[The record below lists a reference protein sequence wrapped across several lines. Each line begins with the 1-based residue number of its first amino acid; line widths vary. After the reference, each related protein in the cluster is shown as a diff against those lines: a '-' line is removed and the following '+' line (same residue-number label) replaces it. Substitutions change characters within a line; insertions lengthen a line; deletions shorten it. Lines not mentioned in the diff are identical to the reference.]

1 MARHIIKEANV
12 FKAQDSNFSEDQKYL
27 HKAFG
32 SKAKNGQAQT
42 RLATREKAQIS
53 ERTVL
58 KKSEDQKH
66 LHKAFGSKTKMA
78 RHKQQ
83 THKESSDSDRHALV
97 EHLTK

>member
-1 MARHIIKEANV
+1 LAPKQKRSGANKARHKG
-12 FKAQDSNFSEDQKYL
+12 KGSNFREDC
-27 HKAFG
+27 
-32 SKAKNGQAQT
+32 SK
-42 RLATREKAQIS
+42 
-53 ERTVL
+53 